1 MSLFDKIFSNSY
13 SSQEN
18 EYSALSDSELRSF
31 FSSEKWPSD
40 VNERRKIL
48 SEVSNRYCTSRG
60 LDGSAKIM
68 LTDSADYYGAYSK
81 GRICLSTRHM
91 DNPYQA
97 LDTVIHETN
106 HFCQDKGIGYNDYE
120 KVLLKAEL
128 SRTGYGKY
136 EDDEDYYDVQDVEMD
151 SNNAA
156 FDYVTSFHEEFKNDP
171 RYQEYLEDRY
181 NHFNGIQS
189 MIDGDK
195 EYWQKEEADHIT
207 NAHENGEIDNVD
219 VIVGRTMVTNDDRFK
234 NSFQENAEKSE
245 QLLDSLEE
253 EHVSEN
259 RDENDNVE
267 SNENADLEIVE
278 LGDNQTVSND
288 NTDENKNVNGE
299 NDNLEILEFDTDH
312 ADESQDVQKKRS
324 NEENTNQNQVI
335 NETRSEEQRG
345 IMSESNLNMDLNENT
360 NEDQAINPKF
370 HPINNNDE
378 KGENVVEEGNDP
390 QQEINTDQNEAQV
403 TNPKFHPIN
412 NNDNDDEDDSE
423 EGNNPQKELVLRRDG
438 YNQVNEDDNEEDHV
452 SESTPQQ
459 VYTAETESNDDI
471 NQQDYKDDLLSEDEE
486 AKDQEETNEYTDS
499 LLNDDEQSVSNENSD
514 YESLINDDTN
524 EESNDITD
532 EDWETLFRDLND
544 SEEEAV
550 NDEENSL
557 LNDQESSEEY
567 EQKDDYNQS
576 LMDYDSNDNDYGYQE
591 SEDLEMDDSEE
602 MGMSR

>member
-18 EYSALSDSELRSF
+18 EYSSLSDSELRSF

-81 GRICLSTRHM
+81 GRICLSTRYM

-156 FDYVTSFHEEFKNDP
+156 FEYVTSFHEEFKNDP

-181 NHFNGIQS
+181 DHFNGIQS
-189 MIDGDK
+189 MIDEDK
-195 EYWQKEEADHIT
+195 EYWQKEEADHIL

-288 NTDENKNVNGE
+288 NTDENKNVNDE

-312 ADESQDVQKKRS
+312 SDESQDVQKKRS

-345 IMSESNLNMDLNENT
+345 ITSESNLNMDLNENT
-360 NEDQAINPKF
+360 NEDRAINPKF
-370 HPINNNDE
+370 HPINSNDE

-390 QQEINTDQNEAQV
+390 QQEVNTDQNEARV
-403 TNPKFHPIN
+403 KNPKFHPI

-423 EGNNPQKELVLRRDG
+423 EGNNPQKVLVLSRDG
-438 YNQVNEDDNEEDHV
+438 QNQVNEDEDEEDQV
-452 SESTPQQ
+452 IESTPQQ

-471 NQQDYKDDLLSEDEE
+471 DQQDYKDELLSEDEE
-486 AKDQEETNEYTDS
+486 TQGQEETNEYSDS
-499 LLNDDEQSVSNENSD
+499 LLNDDEQNVSNENSD
-514 YESLINDDTN
+514 YESLINDDTD

-550 NDEENSL
+550 NDEKNSL

-567 EQKDDYNQS
+567 EQNDDYNQS

>member
-18 EYSALSDSELRSF
+18 EYSSLSDSELRSF

-81 GRICLSTRHM
+81 GRICLSTRYM

-156 FDYVTSFHEEFKNDP
+156 FEYVTSFHEEFKNDP

-181 NHFNGIQS
+181 DHFNGIQS
-189 MIDGDK
+189 MIDEDK
-195 EYWQKEEADHIT
+195 EYWQKEEADHIL

-288 NTDENKNVNGE
+288 NTDENKNVNDE
-299 NDNLEILEFDTDH
+299 NDNLEILEFNTDH

-345 IMSESNLNMDLNENT
+345 ITSESNLNMDLNENT
-360 NEDQAINPKF
+360 NEDRAINPKF
-370 HPINNNDE
+370 HPINSNDE
-378 KGENVVEEGNDP
+378 KGEDVVEEGNDP
-390 QQEINTDQNEAQV
+390 QQEVNTDQNEARV
-403 TNPKFHPIN
+403 TNPKFHPI

-423 EGNNPQKELVLRRDG
+423 EGNNPQKVLVLSRDG
-438 YNQVNEDDNEEDHV
+438 QNQVNEDEDEEDQV
-452 SESTPQQ
+452 IESTPQQ

-471 NQQDYKDDLLSEDEE
+471 DQQDYKDELLSEDEE
-486 AKDQEETNEYTDS
+486 TQGQEETNEYSDS
-499 LLNDDEQSVSNENSD
+499 LLNDDEQNVSNENSD
-514 YESLINDDTN
+514 YESLINDDTD

-550 NDEENSL
+550 NDEKNSL

-567 EQKDDYNQS
+567 EQNDDYNQS

>member
-18 EYSALSDSELRSF
+18 EYSSLSDSELRSF

-81 GRICLSTRHM
+81 GRICLSTRYM

-181 NHFNGIQS
+181 DHFNGIQS
-189 MIDGDK
+189 MIDEDK
-195 EYWQKEEADHIT
+195 EYWQKEEADHIL

-259 RDENDNVE
+259 RDKNDNVE

-288 NTDENKNVNGE
+288 NTDENKNVNDE

-312 ADESQDVQKKRS
+312 SDESQDVQKKRS

-345 IMSESNLNMDLNENT
+345 ITSESNLNMDLNENT
-360 NEDQAINPKF
+360 NEDRAINPKF
-370 HPINNNDE
+370 HLINSNDE

-390 QQEINTDQNEAQV
+390 QQEVNTDQNEARV
-403 TNPKFHPIN
+403 TNPKFHPI

-423 EGNNPQKELVLRRDG
+423 EGNNPQKVLVLSRDG
-438 YNQVNEDDNEEDHV
+438 QNQVNEDEDEEDQV
-452 SESTPQQ
+452 IESTPQQ

-471 NQQDYKDDLLSEDEE
+471 DQQDYKDELLSEDEE
-486 AKDQEETNEYTDS
+486 TQGQEETNEYSDS
-499 LLNDDEQSVSNENSD
+499 LLNDDEQNVSNENSD
-514 YESLINDDTN
+514 YESLINDDTD

-550 NDEENSL
+550 NDEKNSL

-567 EQKDDYNQS
+567 EQNDDYNQS

>member
-18 EYSALSDSELRSF
+18 EYSSLSDSELRSF

-81 GRICLSTRHM
+81 GRICLSTRYM

-156 FDYVTSFHEEFKNDP
+156 FEYVTSFHEEFKNDP

-181 NHFNGIQS
+181 DHFNGIQS
-189 MIDGDK
+189 MIDEDK
-195 EYWQKEEADHIT
+195 EYWQKEEADHIL

-288 NTDENKNVNGE
+288 NTDENKNVNDE

-345 IMSESNLNMDLNENT
+345 ITSESNLNMDLNENT
-360 NEDQAINPKF
+360 NEDRAINPKF
-370 HPINNNDE
+370 HPINSNDE

-390 QQEINTDQNEAQV
+390 QQEVNTDQNEARV
-403 TNPKFHPIN
+403 TNPKFHPI

-423 EGNNPQKELVLRRDG
+423 EGNNPQKVLVLSRDG
-438 YNQVNEDDNEEDHV
+438 QNQVNEDEDEEDQV
-452 SESTPQQ
+452 IESTPQQ

-471 NQQDYKDDLLSEDEE
+471 DQQDYKDELLSEDEE
-486 AKDQEETNEYTDS
+486 TQGQEETNEYSDS
-499 LLNDDEQSVSNENSD
+499 LLNDDEQNVSNENSD
-514 YESLINDDTN
+514 YESLINDDTD

-550 NDEENSL
+550 NDEKNSL

-567 EQKDDYNQS
+567 EQNDDYNQS

>member
-18 EYSALSDSELRSF
+18 EYSSLSDSELRSF

-81 GRICLSTRHM
+81 GRICLSTRYM

-156 FDYVTSFHEEFKNDP
+156 FEYVTSFHEEFKNDP

-181 NHFNGIQS
+181 DHFNGIQS
-189 MIDGDK
+189 MIDEDK
-195 EYWQKEEADHIT
+195 EYWQKEEADHIL

-288 NTDENKNVNGE
+288 NTDENKNVNDE

-345 IMSESNLNMDLNENT
+345 ITSESNLNMDLNENT
-360 NEDQAINPKF
+360 NEDRAINPKF
-370 HPINNNDE
+370 HPINSNDE
-378 KGENVVEEGNDP
+378 KGENVIEEGNDP
-390 QQEINTDQNEAQV
+390 QQEVNTDQNEARV
-403 TNPKFHPIN
+403 TNPKFHPI

-423 EGNNPQKELVLRRDG
+423 EGNNPQKVLVLSRDG
-438 YNQVNEDDNEEDHV
+438 QNQVNEDEDEEDQV
-452 SESTPQQ
+452 IESTPQQ

-471 NQQDYKDDLLSEDEE
+471 DQQDYKDELLSEDEE
-486 AKDQEETNEYTDS
+486 TQGQEETNEYSDS
-499 LLNDDEQSVSNENSD
+499 LLNDDEQNVSNENSD
-514 YESLINDDTN
+514 YESLINDDTD

-550 NDEENSL
+550 NDEKNSL

-567 EQKDDYNQS
+567 EQNDDYNQS

>member
-18 EYSALSDSELRSF
+18 EYSSLSDSELRSF

-81 GRICLSTRHM
+81 GRICLSTRYM

-156 FDYVTSFHEEFKNDP
+156 FEYVTSFHEEFKNDP

-181 NHFNGIQS
+181 DHFNGIQS
-189 MIDGDK
+189 MIDEDK
-195 EYWQKEEADHIT
+195 EYWQKEEADHIL

-245 QLLDSLEE
+245 QLLDRLEE

-288 NTDENKNVNGE
+288 NTDENKNVNDE

-345 IMSESNLNMDLNENT
+345 ITSESNLNMDLNENT
-360 NEDQAINPKF
+360 NEDRAINPKF
-370 HPINNNDE
+370 HPINSNDE
-378 KGENVVEEGNDP
+378 KGENVIEEGNDP
-390 QQEINTDQNEAQV
+390 QQEVNTDQNEARV
-403 TNPKFHPIN
+403 TNPKFHPI

-423 EGNNPQKELVLRRDG
+423 EGNNPQKVLVLSRDG
-438 YNQVNEDDNEEDHV
+438 QNQVNEDEDEEDQV
-452 SESTPQQ
+452 IESTPQQ

-471 NQQDYKDDLLSEDEE
+471 DQQDYKDELLSEDEE
-486 AKDQEETNEYTDS
+486 TQGQEETNEYSDS
-499 LLNDDEQSVSNENSD
+499 LLNDDEQNVSNENSD
-514 YESLINDDTN
+514 YESLINDDTD

-550 NDEENSL
+550 NDEKNSL

-567 EQKDDYNQS
+567 EQNDDYNQS

>member
-18 EYSALSDSELRSF
+18 EYSSLSDSELRSF

-81 GRICLSTRHM
+81 GRICLSTRYM

-156 FDYVTSFHEEFKNDP
+156 FEYVTSFHEEFKNDP

-181 NHFNGIQS
+181 DHFNGIQS
-189 MIDGDK
+189 MIDEDK
-195 EYWQKEEADHIT
+195 EHWQKEEADHIL

-245 QLLDSLEE
+245 QLLDRLEE

-288 NTDENKNVNGE
+288 NTDENKNVNDE

-345 IMSESNLNMDLNENT
+345 ITSESNLNMDLNENT
-360 NEDQAINPKF
+360 NEDRAINPKF
-370 HPINNNDE
+370 HPINSNDE
-378 KGENVVEEGNDP
+378 KGENVIEEGNDP
-390 QQEINTDQNEAQV
+390 QQEVNTDQNEARV
-403 TNPKFHPIN
+403 TNPKFHPI

-423 EGNNPQKELVLRRDG
+423 EGNNPQKVLVLSRDG
-438 YNQVNEDDNEEDHV
+438 QNQVNEDEDEEDQV
-452 SESTPQQ
+452 IESTPQQ

-471 NQQDYKDDLLSEDEE
+471 DQQDYKDELLSEDEE
-486 AKDQEETNEYTDS
+486 TQGQEETNEYSDS
-499 LLNDDEQSVSNENSD
+499 LLNDDEQNVSNENSD
-514 YESLINDDTN
+514 YESLINDDTD

-550 NDEENSL
+550 NDEKNSL

-567 EQKDDYNQS
+567 EQNDDYNQS